1 LDDALRKAMEVED
14 NNEANIDKEASV
26 NEEFRALAIPEISS
40 QRNVL
45 KLNMF
50 TKLIR
55 IAISG

>member
-1 LDDALRKAMEVED
+1 MEVED